1 MTNYDQTAKK
11 IYDAYHKELEP
22 YLAVMGLPRYKL
34 WEELSNTRKAPWMA
48 AAKVVYNEDMDTS
61 ITLDLNRRAKVSAVG
76 FYLTYW
82 PEGVDECQVYDK
94 IVEDSNYLDDCT
106 VWLPM
111 EGYSN
116 ETLADWLV
124 SSYQSNLQEYTM
136 IYEYGRSSARSVVNK
151 LVTSIE
157 QDLIDLLIQTIDLGS
172 HQGSHQG
179 RLPLTP
185 EALEQAKVFLK
196 LTTP

>member
-61 ITLDLNRRAKVSAVG
+61 IDLNSRAKVSAVG
-76 FYLTYW
+76 FYLTDW

-111 EGYSN
+111 EGHSN
-116 ETLADWLV
+116 ETLAYWLV

-136 IYEYGRSSARSVVNK
+136 IYEYGRSTVRPLVNS
-151 LVTSIE
+151 LINSIE
-157 QDLIDLLIQTIDLGS
+157 QELVYLLMKTNYNGKI
-172 HQGSHQG
+172 
-179 RLPLTP
+179 PLTS
-185 EALEQAKVFLK
+185 ETLEQAKVFLK